1 MRCCGILVSF
11 DTCER
16 FEIQKC
22 FIFGFYHTSLRGCK
36 SLLSIGG
43 DNLLF
48 YPNFARF
55 STLGEMNL
63 DHNFFWVSKLSE
75 EQKKL
80 IFTNNGTLFFP
91 EFKWRPALRC
101 TPESN
106 YWKGCRCRP
115 YSNYWGIM
123 SNYWEGD
130 IPHPPG
136 FRHPCLS
143 GSTPQRAR
151 FLVCCMNC
159 QHLGNYAIV
168 ILILIFYQVAL
179 AIKDCVGTFWSSS
192 QVATC
197 PPLT

>member
-11 DTCER
+11 DICER

-22 FIFGFYHTSLRGCK
+22 FIFGFYHTSLQRCK
-36 SLLSIGG
+36 FLLSIGG

-55 STLGEMNL
+55 LTLGEMNL
-63 DHNFFWVSKLSE
+63 DHNLFWVSKLSE
-75 EQKKL
+75 EQKKDL
-80 IFTNNGTLFFP
+80 HQQWNTFFSP
-91 EFKWRPALRC
+91 NSSGDLRSD
-101 TPESN
+101 THHSQIIGGDADVN
-106 YWKGCRCRP
+106 HSQIIG
-115 YSNYWGIM
+115 GIM
-123 SNYWEGD
+123 SNYWEGY
-130 IPHPPG
+130 IPPG

-179 AIKDCVGTFWSSS
+179 AIRDREGTFWSSS

>member
-1 MRCCGILVSF
+1 MFHFWFLSYLIARV
-11 DTCER
+11 
-16 FEIQKC
+16 Q
-22 FIFGFYHTSLRGCK
+22 IFVEHW
-36 SLLSIGG
+36 G

-75 EQKKL
+75 EQKKRSSP
-80 IFTNNGTLFFP
+80 TMEHFFSP
-91 EFKWRPALRC
+91 NLSGDLR
-101 TPESN
+101 SDAHQSQII
-106 YWKGCRCRP
+106 G
-115 YSNYWGIM
+115 
-123 SNYWEGD
+123 GD
-130 IPHPPG
+130 ADVDHTQIIGGDNVKLLGRIYPPIPPG

-179 AIKDCVGTFWSSS
+179 AIRDRVGSFWSSS